1 MEIEGNNMGSIG
13 RNQNLF
19 VDEKL
24 SANKIIQWFIDKCA
38 REKPQAKIFPNTYIG
53 NWECDIVELTKSGYL
68 YEYEVKISRADFKS
82 DAKKQRDGYE
92 KIEGEWQPSSKTK
105 YSVLQSGQRVNYFY
119 YVVPRCLISVDEV
132 PEFAGLIYV
141 DTTYV
146 NPYFKVIKQAP
157 KLSKEKATDKLVIK
171 LLDSCY
177 YRFHSLRKQVIR

>member
-1 MEIEGNNMGSIG
+1 MLGEGIEGNKMGTIG

-24 SANKIIQWFIDKCA
+24 SANQIIQWFIDKCA

-82 DAKKQRDGYE
+82 DAKKETKFYSKANHKKYE
-92 KIEGEWQPSSKTK
+92 
-105 YSVLQSGQRVNYFY
+105 VLQSGQRVNYFY
-119 YVVPRCLISVDEV
+119 YVVPSHLISVDEV

-157 KLSKEKATDKLVIK
+157 KLSKEKITPDKMLK
-171 LLDSCY
+171 LLDSIY
-177 YRFHSLRKQVIR
+177 YRFHQYRRAIIR